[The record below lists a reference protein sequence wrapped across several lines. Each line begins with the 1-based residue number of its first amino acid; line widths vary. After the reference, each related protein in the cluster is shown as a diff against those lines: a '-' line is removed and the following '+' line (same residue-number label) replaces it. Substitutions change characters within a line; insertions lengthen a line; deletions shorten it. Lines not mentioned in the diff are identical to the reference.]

1 MFSFDSFVVK
11 QNLLNVLISLNF
23 VNNITLLGFN
33 IKRFSIQKLSF
44 FQMQFKP
51 HEIEGLI
58 ECIPTKFEDERG
70 LFYESYNQ
78 KLFAAN
84 GIPYDFCQDNYSW
97 SKKDVIRGLH
107 FQYEPNAQGKLVRCM
122 TGRVIDVVV
131 DIRRD
136 SPTFGQHEKFLL
148 DSSIGNMLYVPA
160 GFAHGFVALEET
172 IFVYKCT
179 DYWNKA
185 AESGII
191 YNDPELNIDW
201 GVENPIVSAKDL
213 LLPTFSE
220 LR

>member
-1 MFSFDSFVVK
+1 
-11 QNLLNVLISLNF
+11 
-23 VNNITLLGFN
+23 
-33 IKRFSIQKLSF
+33 
-44 FQMQFKP
+44 MQFKS

-58 ECIPTKFEDERG
+58 ECVPTKFEDDRG

-84 GIPYDFCQDNYSW
+84 GFTEDFVQDNYSW
-97 SKKDVIRGLH
+97 SKKGVVRGLH
-107 FQYEPNAQGKLVRCM
+107 FQYSPNAQGKLVRCM
-122 TGRVIDVVV
+122 TGKVMDVVV

-136 SPTFGQHEKFLL
+136 SPTFGHHEKFVL
-148 DSSIGNMLYVPA
+148 DAAIGNMLYVPA

-179 DYWNKA
+179 DYWNKGS
-185 AESGII
+185 ESGII

-201 GVENPIVSAKDL
+201 GIENPIVSAKDL
-213 LLPTFSE
+213 ILPTFSQ

>member
-1 MFSFDSFVVK
+1 
-11 QNLLNVLISLNF
+11 
-23 VNNITLLGFN
+23 
-33 IKRFSIQKLSF
+33 
-44 FQMQFKP
+44 MQFKP

-58 ECIPTKFEDERG
+58 ECIPTKFADERG

-107 FQYEPNAQGKLVRCM
+107 FQYDPKAQGKLVRCM
-122 TGRVIDVVV
+122 TGMVIDVVV
-131 DIRRD
+131 DIRRN

-148 DSSIGNMLYVPA
+148 DSNHGNMLYVPA
-160 GFAHGFVALEET
+160 GFAHGFLALEET

-179 DYWNKA
+179 EYWDKTS
-185 AESGII
+185 ESGII
-191 YNDPELNIDW
+191 YNDPELNINW

-220 LR
+220 MR

>member
-1 MFSFDSFVVK
+1 
-11 QNLLNVLISLNF
+11 
-23 VNNITLLGFN
+23 
-33 IKRFSIQKLSF
+33 
-44 FQMQFKP
+44 MQFKP

-84 GIPYDFCQDNYSW
+84 GFTEDFVQDNYSW
-97 SKKDVIRGLH
+97 SKKGVVRGLH
-107 FQYEPNAQGKLVRCM
+107 FQYSPNAQGKLVRCM
-122 TGRVIDVVV
+122 TGKVMDVVV

-136 SPTFGQHEKFLL
+136 SSTFGQHEKFVL
-148 DSSIGNMLYVPA
+148 DSAIGNMLYVPA

-185 AESGII
+185 SESGII

-201 GVENPIVSAKDL
+201 GIENPIVSAKDL
-213 LLPTFSE
+213 ILPTFAE